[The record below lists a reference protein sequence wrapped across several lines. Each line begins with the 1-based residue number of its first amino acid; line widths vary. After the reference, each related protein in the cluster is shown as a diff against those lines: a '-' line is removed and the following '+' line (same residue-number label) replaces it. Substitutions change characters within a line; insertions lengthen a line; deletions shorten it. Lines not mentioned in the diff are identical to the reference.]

1 MMRQLIYLICL
12 TPFFSVN
19 GQELTTSLSDSI
31 VMIGQQVELN
41 YRVKAKIDDSVVF
54 TPKVEGIQAR
64 STISSS
70 SLSNKGIELEITSGF
85 VDTFIFEKDAKEWV
99 GRYVITAWDS
109 GSFILPGPKIVIND
123 STFHFASVS
132 VTTHLS
138 DPIDG
143 VDLYDIKENYS
154 KIPPRPFALWSILES
169 NWRWILFVLVC
180 IAVFFY
186 LKRMN
191 RKRPEEIVNT
201 TSLKE
206 RTLIAIT
213 ALDKAKLWEKGKLK
227 EHFVELSF
235 ILRSYLTSRYTVSLL
250 EKTTF
255 ETELI
260 LSKKGLNEGT
270 IVAIAKLLSESD
282 MVKFAKSEP
291 ELMAILK
298 VSTLAKQ
305 IVAETSP
312 LEFDNVK

>member
-1 MMRQLIYLICL
+1 MMRQLIYLIFL
-12 TPFFSVN
+12 TPLFSVN
-19 GQELTTSLSDSI
+19 GQELTTTVSDSNL
-31 VMIGQQVELN
+31 MIGQPIILN
-41 YRVKAKIDDSVVF
+41 YKVKTKIDDSILF
-54 TPKVEGIQAR
+54 TPRINGIQAR
-64 STISSS
+64 SAISSS
-70 SLSNKGIELEITSGF
+70 SLSNKGIEFEITSGF
-85 VDTFIFEKDAKEWV
+85 VDTFIFEKVTKEWV

-132 VTTHLS
+132 VTTRLS
-138 DPIDG
+138 DAIDG
-143 VDLYDIKENYS
+143 LDIYDIKENYS
-154 KIPPRPFALWSILES
+154 KIPPRPFALWYFLES
-169 NWRWILFVLVC
+169 NWRWILLVIVC

-186 LKRMN
+186 LKRVN
-191 RKRPEEIVNT
+191 RKKPEEIVNT

-206 RTLIAIT
+206 RTLIAIA
-213 ALDKAKLWEKGKLK
+213 ALDSAKLWEKGKLK

-250 EKTTF
+250 EKTSF
-255 ETELI
+255 ETKLI
-260 LSKKGLNEGT
+260 LAKKGLNEGT
-270 IVAIAKLLSESD
+270 IVAIARILSESD

-312 LEFDNVK
+312 LEFDNAT